1 MHAWP
6 GWCWWCVQEVEVAG
20 VRMREAQKQLKS
32 SLQEAQARVTQLEA
46 ELMAINNVG
55 ATGNRGAGL

>member
-1 MHAWP
+1 M
-6 GWCWWCVQEVEVAG
+6 QEVEVAG

>member
-1 MHAWP
+1 MLGLVGAA
-6 GWCWWCVQEVEVAG
+6 GVLQEVEVAG

-55 ATGNRGAGL
+55 TAGKRGAGL